1 MEVMTMARGL
11 SLVLVLAIVAGG
23 ALLVLVGAFL
33 AVRSMG
39 QATADPNA
47 TVVAGMGAPAARKR
61 KVNPLAWA
69 FIIPGMIG
77 ALIGGA
83 LLTLTLISGPPAVTE
98 TPETAAEAPAENP
111 TETTAPTDAPA
122 ANETPTEVVV
132 QPAFT
137 PVVSDEEA
145 VVESTPATDLLSVT
159 ATRPVS
165 LLRTT
170 PSFASPVVGE
180 VLAEDELLL
189 LSRLPNRSWAY
200 VRARSAG
207 IEGWINERDLSD
219 TAFTSLADVPLAE
232 DIPAPPDPGDAPA
245 IRNIDIPTVIGA
257 GGGEGTFEFT
267 DANGDARRFYL
278 EAVYAD
284 AGFGDS
290 VVEIVNPEN
299 EIQTILIFSCGTQ
312 EVTLSLVVED
322 AAGNRSYPVYFTF
335 ECR

>member
-1 MEVMTMARGL
+1 MEIMTMARGL
-11 SLVLVLAIVAGG
+11 SLVLVLAIIAGG
-23 ALLVLVGAFL
+23 ALLVLVGAFI
-33 AVRSMG
+33 AVRSMA
-39 QATADPNA
+39 QSSPDPNA
-47 TVVAGMGAPAARKR
+47 TVIAGSGGPPRKKR
-61 KVNPLAWA
+61 GVNPLAWA
-69 FIIPGMIG
+69 FIIPGMAG

-83 LLTLTLISGPPAVTE
+83 LLTLTLISEPPAGTE
-98 TPETAAEAPAENP
+98 VAAGTPAAQP
-111 TETTAPTDAPA
+111 TETTAPTEAPA
-122 ANETPTEVVV
+122 AAEAPTATAV

-137 PVVSDEEA
+137 PVSSTEEA
-145 VVESTPATDLLSVT
+145 VIEPTPDVELLSVT
-159 ATRPVS
+159 ATMPVS

-180 VLAEDELLL
+180 VFAEDELLL
-189 LSRLPNRSWAY
+189 ISRLPNRSWAY

-267 DANGDARRFYL
+267 DTDGDARRFYL

-284 AGFGDS
+284 AGFGNS

-299 EIQTILIFSCGTQ
+299 QVQTILIFSCGTQ
-312 EVTLSLVVED
+312 EVTLSLIVED